1 MSKKI
6 ELKDIVQKAEE
17 QKKTISEIVIE
28 EQASELGLARQEI
41 FARMAKNLSIMKE
54 SEKKL
59 YDTTIRSTSG
69 LTGLDAQKIRSYAKT
84 EGIMGGFMNRVM
96 ARACSVSE
104 CNTAMGKI
112 VAAPTAGSCGIL
124 PAVLISLIE
133 EKNCTDEKATMAL
146 FTAGEVG
153 IVIAQVASI
162 AGAAG
167 GCQVE
172 CGSASAMAAASIV
185 EIAGGTP
192 TMCAN
197 AVAIAL
203 KNQLGL
209 VCDPVAGLVEIPC
222 IKRNIAG
229 AMIAF
234 SSAEMALAGVQSY
247 IPVDEVIQAMAE
259 IGNDMQKKYK
269 ETALGG
275 LATTPTGL
283 QYRKQIFAR

>member
-6 ELKDIVQKAEE
+6 ELKDIVQKAED

-28 EQASELGLARQEI
+28 EQASELGLARQDI
-41 FARMAKNLSIMKE
+41 FERMAKNLFVMKE

-104 CNTAMGKI
+104 CNAAMGKI

-172 CGSASAMAAASIV
+172 CGSAAAMTAASIV

-192 TMCAN
+192 TMCAH

-283 QYRKQIFAR
+283 QYRKQIFGR